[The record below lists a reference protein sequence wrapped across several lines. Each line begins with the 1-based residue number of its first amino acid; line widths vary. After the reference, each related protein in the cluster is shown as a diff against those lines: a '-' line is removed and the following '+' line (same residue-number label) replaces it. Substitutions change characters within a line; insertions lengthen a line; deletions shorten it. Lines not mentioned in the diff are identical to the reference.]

1 ADFVLGLDRYE
12 ARKAIV
18 EWFWQNKLLEDVKP
32 YRHSVGHS
40 YRSHVPIE
48 PYLSDQWYCKV
59 TDDRLAGAALRA
71 MASDQCEGVGSAS
84 ADASQPRHGENASAK
99 ADPTRG
105 KLRFYPSRYAK
116 TFQTWHENIRD
127 WCISRQLWWGHRIPV
142 WRFTNHEAIDG
153 KSDELISSLIQQL
166 IRLKNDGRVALR
178 HAERQN
184 ELAPVDLQH
193 SFVC

>member
-12 ARKAIV
+12 ARRAIV
-18 EWFWQNKLLEDVKP
+18 DWFRQNKLLEDVKP

-105 KLRFYPSRYAK
+105 KLRFYPARYAK

-142 WRFTNHEAIDG
+142 WALEADSPIIGWGHDDENDPRVKRFHEIAD
-153 KSDELISSLIQQL
+153 
-166 IRLKNDGRVALR
+166 RM
-178 HAERQN
+178 HAEGRIDFWN
-184 ELAPVDLQH
+184 RPLTVSELWL
-193 SFVC
+193 